1 MIRRP
6 PRSTLFPYTTL
17 FRSPEDLAAIV
28 RGDAVMCE
36 GGHEFDGRPIVPF
49 DTTGMRA
56 AARRIRAAGL
66 TSVGVTSVFSP
77 LNPSCE
83 DEAAAILQ
91 AECPD
96 VAVTRSHQLG
106 RIGLL
111 ERENATLLN

>member
-1 MIRRP
+1 DW
-6 PRSTLFPYTTL
+6 
-17 FRSPEDLAAIV
+17 PEDLAAIV
-28 RGDAVMCE
+28 RGDAVMLE

-96 VAVTRSHQLG
+96 VAVTRSH
-106 RIGLL
+106 RSE
-111 ERENATLLN
+111 ERRVGKECRSRWSAYD